1 MKPQVYI
8 ETTVVSY
15 YASRPSRDL
24 VVAAHQELTHEWWDG
39 DRVRYAVF
47 CSEIVRREAARGDAE
62 AAGKRLATLEG
73 VPVLSL
79 EEEALGLAARL
90 TERGLVPVEYGEDA
104 LHIALAVIHGMD
116 YLLTWNCRH
125 IASARMRLPMIHTVE
140 ESGYECPSI
149 CTPEELM
156 ESDR

>member
-8 ETTVVSY
+8 ETTIVSY

-24 VVAAHQELTHEWWDG
+24 VVAAHQELTREWWDR
-39 DRVRYAVF
+39 DRVRYSVF
-47 CSEIVRREAARGDAE
+47 CSEIVRREAGGGDPD
-62 AAGKRLATLEG
+62 AAAKRLAMLEG

-79 EEEALGLAARL
+79 EEEALELAAGL
-90 TERGLVPVEYGEDA
+90 KERGLVPVEYGEDA

-125 IASARMRLPMIHTVE
+125 IASARMRLPTIHTVE
-140 ESGYECPSI
+140 ELGYECPSI